1 MTLERDMAGV
11 FDLGDGIRDV
21 RAHGQGLINDTFL
34 VITDSGRNVILQRI
48 NRHVFP
54 EPARIMA
61 NLRVLAE
68 HVRKRQAGEGCA
80 RELRLPGIIPARD
93 GKDFAIDPQG
103 GFWRAMHFLDN
114 TITLTAITGKA
125 QAEETGF
132 ALGRFHALTH
142 DIDPAR
148 MHETL
153 PGFHNAPAYFAR
165 FLRASARPRAPAA
178 SRDLL
183 YCLDF
188 VETRRGLTRV
198 LETARREGRLR
209 TRVIHGD
216 TKLNN
221 FLFDADT
228 GRAISLIDL
237 DTVQPGLIHYD
248 IGDCLRSCA
257 NPAGECPGDPAS
269 ARLDLDIGEAILD
282 RYFAE
287 TRGFLTRGDRDYIYD
302 AIHLIPFELG
312 LRFFTDHLEGDHYFK
327 TDRPGQ
333 NLHRAMTQ
341 FALTLSVE
349 KHEGKIRSL
358 IGKL

>member
-1 MTLERDMAGV
+1 MTLERDMAGA
-11 FDLGDGIRDV
+11 FDLGGDIRDV
-21 RAHGQGLINDTFL
+21 HAHGQGLINDTFL
-34 VITDSGRNVILQRI
+34 VTTDSGRRAILQRI

-61 NLRVLAE
+61 NMRMLSE
-68 HVRKRQAGEGCA
+68 HVRKRQAGETSV
-80 RELRLPGIIPARD
+80 RELRLPEIIPARD
-93 GKDFAIDPQG
+93 GKDFALDPQG
-103 GFWRAMHFLDN
+103 GFWRAMHFIDN
-114 TITLTAITGKA
+114 TITLTAIAGEA
-125 QAEETGF
+125 QAGEVGF

-142 DIDPAR
+142 DLDPAR

-165 FLRASARPRAPAA
+165 FLRASARPRVPAA
-178 SRDLL
+178 SRELL

-188 VETRRGLTRV
+188 VETRRRLTRV
-198 LETARREGRLR
+198 LETAKREGRLR
-209 TRVIHGD
+209 MRVIHGD

-228 GRAISLIDL
+228 GRAVSLIDL

-257 NPAGECPGDPAS
+257 NPAGESPGDPAS
-269 ARLDLDIGEAILD
+269 ARLDLDISQAILD

-287 TRGFLTRGDRDYIYD
+287 TRGFLTHVDRDYIYD

-312 LRFFTDHLEGDHYFK
+312 LRFFTDHLEGDCYFK

-341 FALTLSVE
+341 FALTLSIE
-349 KHEGKIRSL
+349 KNEGKIRSL